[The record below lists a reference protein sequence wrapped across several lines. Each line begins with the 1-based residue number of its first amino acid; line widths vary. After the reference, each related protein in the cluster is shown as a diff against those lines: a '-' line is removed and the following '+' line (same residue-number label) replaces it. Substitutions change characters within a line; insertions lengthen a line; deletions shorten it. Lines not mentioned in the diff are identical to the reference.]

1 MLISI
6 DEQNQGARA
15 DAFLAAH
22 LNLSRAAAKQRL
34 SAATING
41 ATCKAS
47 QMLRAGD
54 VLQVPDA
61 EIETATL
68 AEPGETALPPI
79 LYEDEYL
86 LVINKPRDLI
96 VHEGA
101 GAPQLTLVELLQAH
115 GRELSNVGPSGRAGI
130 VHRLD
135 KGTTGAMV
143 VCKDDA
149 THEQLARDFAQR
161 KVRKTYRALVC
172 GVPKL
177 AAGGRG
183 RIEAPIARHRVQ
195 RKKMAVSPEG
205 RPAVTEYEIV
215 RSWSK
220 MALLDIDLLTGR
232 THQIRVHLGYLGHP
246 VAGDAKYGGLK
257 RALEIAPDEATKNAL
272 QVLAGQALHAAR
284 LEFTHPVTQQTVRC
298 DAPLPPN
305 FQAVVDALENA
316 EKSDD

>member
-6 DEQNQGARA
+6 DEHNQGARA

-34 SAATING
+34 NEATLNG
-41 ATCKAS
+41 ASCKAS
-47 QMLRAGD
+47 HTLRAGD

-61 EIETATL
+61 ETEILTIA
-68 AEPGETALPPI
+68 PPNETALPPI

-115 GRELSNVGPSGRAGI
+115 GRTLSSVGPSGRAGI

-143 VCKDDA
+143 VCKDNA
-149 THEQLARDFAQR
+149 THEQLALDFAQR
-161 KVRKTYRALVC
+161 TVRKTYRALVC

-177 AAGGRG
+177 TPGGRG

-215 RSWSK
+215 RAWSK

-257 RALEIAPDEATKNAL
+257 RALEIAPDEAVKNAL

-284 LEFTHPVTQQTVRC
+284 LEFTHPITQETISC
-298 DAPLPPN
+298 EAPLPPD
-305 FQAVVDALENA
+305 FQSVADALNEVS
-316 EKSDD
+316 EDK